1 MNQLVERM
9 LPICPRLTP
18 DYRPCLIVYA
28 LPIAVDILSIAF
40 HIALLEVCR
49 KAMQVLII
57 RQYCMTFC
65 LEKVV
70 VPDTQQAHDNRNVF
84 FKRTAFEMFISLM
97 RPLKQSLKIIISNR
111 QGNGKSNSR
120 PKRISS
126 TYPIP
131 KLKHIARV
139 DTELRNTFLIGAEWR
154 KVLGNIL
161 LRSAIA

>member
-28 LPIAVDILSIAF
+28 LPIAIDILSIAF

-70 VPDTQQAHDNRNVF
+70 VPETQHTHDNSNYF
-84 FKRTAFEMFISLM
+84 FIQSAYELFISLM
-97 RPLKQSLKIIISNR
+97 RHSKYFHKSIRTPR
-111 QGNGKSNSR
+111 QGTGKSTSR
-120 PKRISS
+120 PQRISS
-126 TYPIP
+126 AYPIP
-131 KLKHIARV
+131 KLTHIARI
-139 DTELRNTFLIGAEWR
+139 DTAIRNTLLIGAECR

-161 LRSAIA
+161 LRSAMA